1 MSRKKKLI
9 VFVLCFAIMASMGM
23 LLACAAYGSVT
34 TVYVTSS
41 NTWQSTN
48 MYGNKTTGGSTWHLD
63 VSNKTMWS
71 SPTARLVN
79 SNDAVRSNS
88 LTISANNGV
97 FTGSL
102 LSSATVGYNYYL
114 SVKPAS
120 SQIGNDSITGKVNPD

>member
-23 LLACAAYGSVT
+23 LLACAAYGSVK

-41 NTWQSTN
+41 NVWQSTD
-48 MYGNKTTGGSTWHLD
+48 MYGKKTTEDTTWHLD

-71 SPTARLVN
+71 DPTARLVN

-88 LTISANNGV
+88 LTISASNGV

-102 LSSATVGYNYYL
+102 LSTATVNYYYYL

-120 SQIGNDSITGKVNPD
+120 AQIGTDSITGKVNPD